1 MNEHLPWIILGAL
14 LIWVGAPWL
23 RRAYLRWRAGEAQAL
38 PGEPDTTAQDA
49 SLPEKPAQAEADLP
63 ATAAPE
69 PEHEA
74 AAAPAAQQDAE
85 RLEAEHQQALTA
97 KQDQQDREDA
107 ARRNAERAEAERLE
121 AERQLAVKAEL
132 ARQEA
137 AREEAERVEAERL
150 EAERQRALQA
160 AEQARQAAARREA
173 ERVEAERAEAERQRA
188 LQAEAAVDKARRD
201 EADRQALASPPAVAS
216 APRLPAETRVLVAD
230 DSKVVRVKTS
240 RLLLKHGYQVTVA
253 EDGSDAARQMA
264 ANPPHVLITDVE
276 MPGMDGFELSR
287 HVRGLPH
294 MAHIPI
300 IMVTAAEDKH
310 ASQAALAGVS
320 VLLGKP
326 YRDEDLIAHVESSLA
341 ASTEPAAELAL
352 R

>member
-1 MNEHLPWIILGAL
+1 MVPRTGRLLFLAGIAILG
-14 LIWVGAPWL
+14 P
-23 RRAYLRWRAGEAQAL
+23 AGRS
-38 PGEPDTTAQDA
+38 PTR
-49 SLPEKPAQAEADLP
+49 
-63 ATAAPE
+63 
-69 PEHEA
+69 
-74 AAAPAAQQDAE
+74 AAPA
-85 RLEAEHQQALTA
+85 
-97 KQDQQDREDA
+97 
-107 ARRNAERAEAERLE
+107 
-121 AERQLAVKAEL
+121 V
-132 ARQEA
+132 
-137 AREEAERVEAERL
+137 
-150 EAERQRALQA
+150 
-160 AEQARQAAARREA
+160 
-173 ERVEAERAEAERQRA
+173 
-188 LQAEAAVDKARRD
+188 
-201 EADRQALASPPAVAS
+201 ASPAVAS
-216 APRLPAETRVLVAD
+216 AARLPAETRVLVAD

-287 HVRGLPH
+287 HVRDLPH

-310 ASQAALAGVS
+310 APQAALAGVS

-341 ASTEPAAELAL
+341 ARTEPAAELAL